1 MKHYLMLTFLVLGI
15 SIRGAA
21 QKIFAVKYA
30 SQADSKVFVVK
41 YESQADLLVYKVS
54 YPSETGNNQGKWYF
68 VEYAS
73 QPNKKFIG
81 LIMNVWHN

>member
-54 YPSETGNNQGKWYF
+54 YPSEQATIRVNGILLNMPRRQI
-68 VEYAS
+68 
-73 QPNKKFIG
+73 KKFFG
-81 LIMNVWHN
+81 